1 MHNCVMIKLTWVLLF
16 WSVILHHSFMFIS
29 KPLLVILGLVY
40 CSTVRKHTN
49 SVLGKASC
57 DVHEIT
63 KTTHF
68 ICFGP
73 NRQSWRFDC
82 IYLFRISLP
91 IDMDTVILRRYPMVL
106 LGRFSF
112 VSSWTLYTPYPLAKN
127 NLWNYPDYPSP
138 FLTPRFYAWFILIQ
152 DIWLDKAPQ
161 KGLSENKVP
170 PIPMDHHHIPI

>member
-1 MHNCVMIKLTWVLLF
+1 MYSPGTPMRIHGFPVRNMMYTQWIVHIYDLYIRIYMRTQNWGHPMHNCVMIKLTWVLLF

-68 ICFGP
+68 ICLGQIGSHEGSTASISFG
-73 NRQSWRFDC
+73 FH
-82 IYLFRISLP
+82 
-91 IDMDTVILRRYPMVL
+91 
-106 LGRFSF
+106 
-112 VSSWTLYTPYPLAKN
+112 YPLT
-127 NLWNYPDYPSP
+127 W
-138 FLTPRFYAWFILIQ
+138 
-152 DIWLDKAPQ
+152 
-161 KGLSENKVP
+161 
-170 PIPMDHHHIPI
+170 IP